1 MDEDAAFSPD
11 DVVASV
17 LERWP
22 QSLRVFID
30 RRMACPGCPMMR
42 FMTLAEAARAY
53 DLAVDDLIR
62 ALETACRG

>member
-1 MDEDAAFSPD
+1 VDEDAAFSPD

-17 LERWP
+17 LARWP

-53 DLAVDDLIR
+53 DMAVDDLIR

>member
-1 MDEDAAFSPD
+1 VDEDAAFSPD

-53 DLAVDDLIR
+53 DMAVDDLIR

>member
-1 MDEDAAFSPD
+1 VDEDAAFSPD
-11 DVVASV
+11 DVVATV

-42 FMTLAEAARAY
+42 FMTLAEAARAH
-53 DLAVDDLIR
+53 DMAVDDLIR
-62 ALETACRG
+62 ALETACRR

>member
-53 DLAVDDLIR
+53 DMAVDDLIR